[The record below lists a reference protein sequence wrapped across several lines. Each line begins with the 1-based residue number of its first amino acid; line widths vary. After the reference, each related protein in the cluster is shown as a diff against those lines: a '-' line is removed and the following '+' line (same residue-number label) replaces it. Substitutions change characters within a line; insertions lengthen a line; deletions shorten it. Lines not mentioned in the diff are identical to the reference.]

1 MRKKEGRK
9 ERIREGEGWRKEG
22 KENKKRGREKKKEGR
37 EREKGRK
44 TSECVKLVGISF
56 FSSSFIEI

>member
-1 MRKKEGRK
+1 MLVKFTIFANELDV
-9 ERIREGEGWRKEG
+9 KEG
-22 KENKKRGREKKKEGR
+22 KKNKKRGREKKKEGR
-37 EREKGRK
+37 EIEKGRK